1 MRDPKVHVLDDSVRR
16 RFIPGQVKNRPAV
29 NRAACLRR
37 GAIKPSELGGVLQ
50 DAHYRE
56 QDYTD
61 DEEGQC
67 HDGSGDGEPG
77 PHG

>member
-1 MRDPKVHVLDDSVRR
+1 M
-16 RFIPGQVKNRPAV
+16 G
-29 NRAACLRR
+29 R
-37 GAIKPSELGGVLQ
+37 GGDARGIKPSELGGVLQ

>member
-1 MRDPKVHVLDDSVRR
+1 VSSLGCGGD
-16 RFIPGQVKNRPAV
+16 A
-29 NRAACLRR
+29 R
-37 GAIKPSELGGVLQ
+37 GIKPSELGGVLQ

-67 HDGSGDGEPG
+67 HDGSGVASQVHMGNSLSG
-77 PHG
+77 PPKVDQPK